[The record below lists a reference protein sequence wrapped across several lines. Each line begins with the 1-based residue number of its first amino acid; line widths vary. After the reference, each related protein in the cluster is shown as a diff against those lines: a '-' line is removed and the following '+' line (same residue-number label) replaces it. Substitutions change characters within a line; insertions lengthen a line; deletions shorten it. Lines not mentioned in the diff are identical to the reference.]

1 MLIIIFLQPFC
12 IQGDLAKEE
21 DTIKVVDETI
31 KHYGRLDILV
41 RTGPEFIKHF
51 FMFNSTAHEIYPA
64 CKC

>member
-41 RTGPEFIKHF
+41 RTHGWKFSGLF
-51 FMFNSTAHEIYPA
+51 LNSGF
-64 CKC
+64 

>member
-21 DTIKVVDETI
+21 DTVRVVEETV

-41 RTGPEFIKHF
+41 RANG
-51 FMFNSTAHEIYPA
+51 
-64 CKC
+64 